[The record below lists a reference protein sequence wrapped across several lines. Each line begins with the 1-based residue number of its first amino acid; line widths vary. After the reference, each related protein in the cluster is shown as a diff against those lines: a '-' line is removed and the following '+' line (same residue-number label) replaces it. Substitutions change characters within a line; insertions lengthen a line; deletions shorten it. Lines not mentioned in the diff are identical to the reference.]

1 MTPVALDLRW
11 AANATAANMLCIARR
26 FRVVGSL
33 RLAGRAVAAAELE
46 QLLGGCPV
54 LAGLDLTQ
62 LERTLKPATGTIVRS
77 VVERCPEPTAL
88 CIGGSDCVP
97 LGSLPSTIGQLI
109 GLKTL
114 DRSRCEQL
122 GSLPSEI
129 GQLVGLKTLNLM
141 F

>member
-1 MTPVALDLRW
+1 
-11 AANATAANMLCIARR
+11 
-26 FRVVGSL
+26 
-33 RLAGRAVAAAELE
+33 
-46 QLLGGCPV
+46 
-54 LAGLDLTQ
+54 
-62 LERTLKPATGTIVRS
+62 
-77 VVERCPEPTAL
+77 
-88 CIGGSDCVP
+88 
-97 LGSLPSTIGQLI
+97 LPSTIGQLI